1 MPFVIWPLASRLS
14 NDRPSTCA
22 QVCDNAVWKRNLR
35 ESSVHIMTAQFKLM
49 PADPA
54 LVSSIQ
60 QEFGLPRFAARTMA
74 AHGVASLD
82 EAQKFLTPDIERDW
96 LNPYSIPQ
104 LDAAVDRLERAV
116 RDHERIVVF
125 GDFDLDGISATTV
138 LTRGLQ
144 FLGGIAAPLIPK
156 RFEEGYGIT
165 QPAFERAKQFKPDL
179 IVTVDCGI
187 ACGDIAPQILAEG
200 IDLVVT
206 DHHEPGDLVPEGI
219 VVCDPKCDPE
229 CESGIL
235 AGVGVAL
242 KIIQALGGRFG
253 KPHLWREYTDFATLG
268 TIADLMPLRA
278 ENRALVAD
286 GLERMNKYPRP
297 CIQALIDVCR
307 VGDKQ
312 ITSTGLSFSLI
323 PRLNAAGRMGDADL
337 ALDLLMADD
346 FEEAQELA
354 AKLDS
359 VNDKRRRV
367 EQTLTHWAE
376 ERAAEVY
383 HGQRALVVGG
393 EGWHEGVKG
402 IVASRL
408 VNEYGVPVILFTIE
422 GDEARGSGRSVGS
435 VNLFKA
441 VESCSDLLIRFG
453 GHGGAVGL
461 TLAADKLDEFSSRLC
476 AYMNTLPEDSFHPQV
491 EVEATVDLGELTL
504 QNVQA
509 LSRLAPFGRTNPT
522 PRFLARNVRLLS
534 RHAVGVEKNHLSC
547 QMVDGAAKV
556 GAIMFH
562 CGDKIESLMSCNT
575 VVDAAFQ
582 VQIDEWKGRRTVK
595 CLLDVVEPASPC
607 PGLRACLPSDDL
619 DFVGELYEDSGL
631 LPAGAESAEAQAAA
645 KARREQ
651 WRELAAADSA
661 GLTDAL
667 VAAAIGEGT
676 QLHDAQRRA
685 LDMLANGESA
695 FVVMGTGRGKSLIF
709 QIHAAR
715 EALLNDAAS
724 VFVYPLRALI
734 ADQACHAACLFENF
748 GLAAATLT
756 GESSPAERAAVY
768 AGLTDGSVDVV
779 LTTPEYLAFHVD
791 EIAACGRVRFL
802 AVDEAHHLADGGS
815 RRRDA
820 YTELGELVQ
829 RLGVRTVLAATATA
843 SSQVASR
850 VRNGLGV
857 AGFVGDTHV
866 RTNLLLDDHRNA
878 RDKETFLT
886 NIVASGEKTIVYVNS
901 RTMSV
906 DIARVLRALVP
917 HVAMQI
923 GFYNAGLSREERAR
937 IERLFRD
944 GVLRVLVCT
953 SAFGEGVNIPDVRHV
968 VLYAMPFSDAEFNQM
983 SGRAGRDGRPA
994 TIHLAFGKRDVY
1006 YNDRILAQ
1014 FAPDH
1019 DRMGLIYRGLRALSR
1034 QMAASAD
1041 ASPSSEGGFFT
1052 MSDDDLVAACPPT
1065 DMRFTLMPGAAAFA
1079 VTAFSELGLVDV
1091 RTAPGADGQTV
1102 RQVRLRHVDGKV
1114 NLDDSVLY
1122 CEGRSE
1128 AEEFERFSRWILGA
1142 TPEELRER
1150 IIRPIMPDG
1159 TREEGESHDR

>member
-1 MPFVIWPLASRLS
+1 
-14 NDRPSTCA
+14 
-22 QVCDNAVWKRNLR
+22 
-35 ESSVHIMTAQFKLM
+35 MTAQFKLM

-60 QEFGLPRFAARTMA
+60 QEFGLPHFAARTMV
-74 AHGVASLD
+74 AHGVSSLE
-82 EAQKFLTPDIERDW
+82 EAQRFLTPDIERDW
-96 LNPYSIPQ
+96 LNPYFIPQ

-116 RDHERIVVF
+116 RDGERIVVF

-144 FLGGIAAPLIPK
+144 FLGGTAAPLIPK

-165 QPAFERAKQFKPDL
+165 PPAFERAKAFKPDL

-206 DHHEPGDLVPEGI
+206 DHHEPGDLVPEGV

-268 TIADLMPLRA
+268 TIADLMPLRD

-346 FEEAQELA
+346 FEEAQSLA
-354 AKLDS
+354 AELDA

-367 EQTLTHWAE
+367 EQRLTQWAE
-376 ERAAEVY
+376 EDAAKVY

-393 EGWHEGVKG
+393 KGWHEGVKG

-441 VESCSDLLIRFG
+441 VESVSDLLIRFG
-453 GHGGAVGL
+453 GHGGAVGI
-461 TLAADKLDEFSSRLC
+461 TLPANKLDEFSRRLC
-476 AYMNTLPEDSFHPQV
+476 EYMDTLPEDSFHPQI
-491 EVEATVDLGELTL
+491 EVEAQVKLSELTL

-522 PRFLARNVRLLS
+522 PRFLSRNVRLLS
-534 RHAVGVEKNHLSC
+534 RHAVGIEKNHLSC

-562 CGDKIESLMSCNT
+562 CGEIESLMSCNT
-575 VVDAAFQ
+575 VVDTAFQ
-582 VQIDEWKGRRTVK
+582 VQIDEWKGRRSVK

-619 DFVGELYEDSGL
+619 DFVGELYAESGL
-631 LPAGAESAEAQAAA
+631 LPNTIEGSDAQAAQ
-645 KARREQ
+645 ARREH
-651 WRELAAADSA
+651 WRALAEADPD
-661 GLTDAL
+661 GLTDSL
-667 VAAAIGEGT
+667 VAAAIGEEG

-685 LDMLANGESA
+685 LDMLAHGESA

-715 EALLNDAAS
+715 EALLHNAAS

-748 GLAAATLT
+748 GLVAASLT
-756 GESSPAERAAVY
+756 GESSAEERAAVY
-768 AGLTDGSVDVV
+768 AGLADGSVDVV
-779 LTTPEYLAFHVD
+779 LTTPEYLAFHA
-791 EIAACGRVRFL
+791 EELAACGRIRFL

-820 YTELGELVQ
+820 YAELG
-829 RLGVRTVLAATATA
+829 RLARALGAKTVLAATATA
-843 SSQVASR
+843 SPQVAAK
-850 VRNGLGV
+850 VRDDLGV
-857 AGFVGDTHV
+857 SGFVGDAHV
-866 RTNLLLDDHRNA
+866 RSNLLLDDHRNA

-886 NIVASGEKTIVYVNS
+886 NIVASGEKTLVYVNS

-906 DIARVLRALVP
+906 DVARVLRALAP

-937 IERLFRD
+937 IEKLFRD
-944 GVLRVLVCT
+944 DVLRVLVCT

-983 SGRAGRDGRPA
+983 SGRAGRDGKPA

-1034 QMAASAD
+1034 QMLASAD
-1041 ASPSSEGGFFT
+1041 AARRTSDGFFT
-1052 MSDDDLVAACPPT
+1052 MSDDDLVAACPPA
-1065 DMRFTLMPGAAAFA
+1065 DMRFALMPGAAAFA
-1079 VTAFSELGLVDV
+1079 VSAFSELGLVDV
-1091 RTAPGADGQTV
+1091 RTTRDANGAVV
-1102 RQVRLRHVDGKV
+1102 RQVRLRDVAGKV

-1128 AEEFERFSRWILGA
+1128 AEEFARFSQWILNA
-1142 TPEELRER
+1142 DAAELRER

>member
-1 MPFVIWPLASRLS
+1 ME
-14 NDRPSTCA
+14 
-22 QVCDNAVWKRNLR
+22 KKLR

-60 QEFGLPRFAARTMA
+60 QELGLPHFAARTMV
-74 AHGVASLD
+74 AHGVNSLE
-82 EAQKFLTPDIERDW
+82 EARAFLAPDIERDW
-96 LNPYSIPQ
+96 LNPYTIPQ
-104 LDAAVDRLERAV
+104 LGAAVDRLERAV
-116 RDHERIVVF
+116 RDDERIVVF

-144 FLGGIAAPLIPK
+144 FLGANAAPLIPK

-165 QPAFERAKQFKPDL
+165 PPAFERAKAFKPDL

-187 ACGDIAPQILAEG
+187 ASGDIAPTVLAEG

-206 DHHEPGDLVPEGI
+206 DHHEPGDLVPEGV

-242 KIIQALGGRFG
+242 KIIQALGARFG

-268 TIADLMPLRA
+268 TIADLMPVRD

-297 CIQALIDVCR
+297 CIQALIDVCHA
-307 VGDKQ
+307 GDKQ

-346 FEEAQELA
+346 FEEAQGLA
-354 AKLDS
+354 AELDK

-367 EQTLTHWAE
+367 EQNLAQCAE
-376 ERAAEVY
+376 EAAAKIY

-408 VNEYGVPVILFTIE
+408 VNEYGVPTILLTID

-441 VESCSDLLIRFG
+441 IESCSDLLTRFG
-453 GHGGAVGL
+453 GHGGAVGI
-461 TLAADKLDEFSSRLC
+461 TLPAAKLDEFSHRLC
-476 AYMNTLPEDSFHPQV
+476 EYMDTLPEDSFHPQI
-491 EVEATVDLGELTL
+491 EVEAQVGLGELTL

-562 CGDKIESLMSCNT
+562 CGKIESLMSCNT

-582 VQIDEWKGRRTVK
+582 VQIDEWKGRRSVK
-595 CLLDVVEPASPC
+595 CLLDEVEPATPC
-607 PGLRACLPSDDL
+607 PGLRACLPTEDL
-619 DFVGELYEDSGL
+619 DFVGELYEDTGI
-631 LPAGAESAEAQAAA
+631 LPNCDDEAKRIAEE
-645 KARREQ
+645 RREQ
-651 WRELAAADSA
+651 WREFASENPD

-667 VAAAIGEGT
+667 VAHAIGDASN
-676 QLHDAQRRA
+676 LHDAQRRA
-685 LDMLANGESA
+685 LDMLARGESA

-715 EALLNDAAS
+715 EALLNGGAS

-734 ADQACHAACLFENF
+734 ADQACHAACLFESF
-748 GLAAATLT
+748 GLSAASLT
-756 GESSPAERAAVY
+756 GESSSDERAEVY
-768 AGLTDGSVDVV
+768 AGLASGAIDVV
-779 LTTPEYLAFHVD
+779 LTTPEYLAFHAD
-791 EIAACGRVRFL
+791 EIASCGRVRFL
-802 AVDEAHHLADGGS
+802 AVDEAHHLADGGG

-820 YTELGELVQ
+820 YAQLGELAR
-829 RLGVRTVLAATATA
+829 RLGVKTVLAATATA
-843 SSQVASR
+843 SSQVANQ
-850 VRNGLGV
+850 VREGLGV
-857 AGFVGDTHV
+857 QGFVGDAHV
-866 RTNLLLDDHRNA
+866 RDNLLLDDHRNA
-878 RDKETFLT
+878 RDKETYLT
-886 NIVASGEKTIVYVNS
+886 NIVATGEKTIVYVNS

-906 DIARVLRALVP
+906 DIARVLRALAP

-937 IERLFRD
+937 IEKLFRD
-944 GVLRVLVCT
+944 DVLRVLVCT

-983 SGRAGRDGRPA
+983 SGRAGRDGKPA

-1019 DRMGLIYRGLRALSR
+1019 DRMGLIYRGLRAFSR
-1034 QMAASAD
+1034 QAAGGHGNGAAD
-1041 ASPSSEGGFFT
+1041 ESGFFT
-1052 MSDDDLVAACPPT
+1052 LSNEDLIAACPPT
-1065 DMRFTLMPGAAAFA
+1065 DMRFTLMPGAASFA
-1079 VTAFSELGLVDV
+1079 LSAFSELGLVDV
-1091 RTAPGADGQTV
+1091 RTECSHDGSSV
-1102 RQVRLRHVDGKV
+1102 RRVRLREVQGKV

-1122 CEGRSE
+1122 CEGRAE
-1128 AEEFERFSRWILGA
+1128 AEEFKRFSDWILNA
-1142 TPEELRER
+1142 TPEELRAR
-1150 IIRPIMPDG
+1150 IVRPIMPDG
-1159 TREEGESHDR
+1159 NSEEGSSYDR